1 MLLALQ
7 KLPGGSPLQRESI
20 GPRVGP
26 QSLLGRLLR
35 PGRQGYS
42 PHPVDVLG
50 GRSSGKRGHG
60 KTIRYS
66 QNCITTIIGTN
77 SNSTDYSN
85 ASNYCLVPISDST
98 IGFFINRNQTY
109 LFPQRRYDLK

>member
-26 QSLLGRLLR
+26 QSLLWRLLR
-35 PGRQGYS
+35 PGRQGYP

-50 GRSSGKRGHG
+50 GRSSGKSSHD
-60 KTIRYS
+60 KTIINSHNY
-66 QNCITTIIGTN
+66 TTAIIGTN
-77 SNSTDYSN
+77 SDSTVYSN
-85 ASNYCLVPISDST
+85 ESYYILPN
-98 IGFFINRNQTY
+98 
-109 LFPQRRYDLK
+109 

>member
-7 KLPGGSPLQRESI
+7 KLLGGSPLQRESI

-26 QSLLGRLLR
+26 QSLLWRLLR

-50 GRSSGKRGHG
+50 GRSSGKSSHS
-60 KTIRYS
+60 KTIRNS
-66 QNCITTIIGTN
+66 QNCTTAIIGMN
-77 SNSTDYSN
+77 SNSIVYINESY
-85 ASNYCLVPISDST
+85 YCRVPISD
-98 IGFFINRNQTY
+98 
-109 LFPQRRYDLK
+109 